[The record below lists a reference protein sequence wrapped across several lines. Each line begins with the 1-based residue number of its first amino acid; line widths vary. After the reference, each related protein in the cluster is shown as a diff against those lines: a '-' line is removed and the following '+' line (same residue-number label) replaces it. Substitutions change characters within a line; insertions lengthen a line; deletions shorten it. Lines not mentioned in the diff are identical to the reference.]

1 MRIVIVGLGQ
11 TGQELAK
18 ELLEAE
24 HEIFVIDT
32 NVNEVEEFT
41 NHYDAIGVVGSGA
54 SKKVQIQAKVA
65 TSDVLIALTPSD
77 EVNLMSCITAK
88 LLGAK
93 YTIARVSSE
102 EYKED
107 ERYLIKNLK
116 IDAIIDAEYDTSK
129 EITRIVTYPSSIRT
143 GAFANGKV
151 DMAEIKVKEGSTL
164 ENLKLTEVKTKF
176 HTELIVASIVR
187 NGKLIIP
194 RGDATILKDDEVC
207 VIAQGSEIYRFLTQ
221 LNLIEKP
228 VKSILLVGC
237 GSIGKYLLKDL
248 VKMKLKVKVI
258 EFEQSRCMELMR
270 EFPEVTIV
278 HGNGVDSK
286 ILLEEGI
293 KDHDCCISLTG
304 ADETNLVVTLFAWS
318 CQVRK
323 LITKVISLS
332 YTKMLHN
339 VEIDNTLSP
348 HLMVLSAV
356 QRFIRGVSDKNQS
369 IERIKSLHRFS
380 KNMAEAIEF
389 DVEDNFAY
397 LGQTLR
403 QLKIRKNV
411 VVAFLLRNNEIIIP
425 NGETKI
431 ERNDRVIVVANAT
444 QNIAKLEEII
454 EIS

>member
-1 MRIVIVGLGQ
+1 MRIVIIGLGQ
-11 TGQELAK
+11 AGQELAK
-18 ELLEAE
+18 ELLNAE

-32 NVNEVEEFT
+32 NEKEVEEFT
-41 NHYDAIGVVGSGA
+41 NHYDAVGIVGSGA
-54 SKKVQIQAKVA
+54 SKKIQLKAKVSGA
-65 TSDVLIALTPSD
+65 DVVVALTPSD
-77 EVNLMSCITAK
+77 EVNMMSCITAK

-107 ERYLIKNLK
+107 ERYLTKNLK
-116 IDAIIDAEYDTSK
+116 IDAIIDAEYDTAK
-129 EITRIVTYPSSIRT
+129 EIMRIVTYPTSIRT

-151 DMAEIKVKEGSTL
+151 DMAEVRVKEGSIL
-164 ENLKLTEVKTKF
+164 ENLKLIDVKSKF
-176 HTELIVASIVR
+176 NIELIVASILR

-194 RGDATILKDDEVC
+194 RGDAIILKDDIVC
-207 VIAQGSEIYRFLTQ
+207 VIAKASEIYRFLAQ
-221 LNLIEKP
+221 LKLIEKP

-248 VKMKLKVKVI
+248 VNLKFKIKVI
-258 EFEQSRCMELMR
+258 EFDKNRCMELLK

-278 HGNGVDSK
+278 HGNGVDSETL
-286 ILLEEGI
+286 IEEGI
-293 KDHDCCISLTG
+293 KDFDCCISLTG

-318 CQVRK
+318 CKVRK
-323 LITKVISLS
+323 LITKVISVS

-348 HLMVLSAV
+348 HFMVLSAV
-356 QRFIRGVSDKNQS
+356 QRFIRGITDKNQE
-369 IERIKSLHRFS
+369 IDVIKSLHRFS

-389 DVEDNFAY
+389 DVGDDFTH
-397 LGQTLR
+397 LGKHLR

-411 VVAFLLRNNEIIIP
+411 VVAFIVRNNEIIIP
-425 NGETKI
+425 NGETKL
-431 ERNDRVIVVANAT
+431 ERNDSVIIVAEST

-454 EIS
+454 EI